1 MNPDQSGVRQ
11 PGPITVKSNDDLSA
25 ARSRLVQL
33 GALSGALV
41 ATLPTDDTPNA
52 LAILHEGGVS
62 LAAVDVEPFNPPKAF
77 RVRLKGT
84 CNPGDQLVLADPS
97 TAADKGKLRALPA
110 AAGTY
115 KLRAIAL
122 EAGVDG
128 QLLECLP
135 AGPASITVSG

>member
-11 PGPITVKSNDDLSA
+11 AGPIPVKSNDDLSA

-33 GALSGALV
+33 GNLSGALV
-41 ATLPTDDTPNA
+41 ATLPTDDTANA
-52 LAILHEGGVS
+52 LSILHEGGVS
-62 LAAVDVEPFNPPKAF
+62 LAGVDVEPFCPPKPF

-84 CNPGDQLVLADPS
+84 CNPGDQLVLADPAV
-97 TAADKGKLRALPA
+97 AADKGKLRALPE

-128 QLLECLP
+128 QLVECLP
-135 AGPASITVSG
+135 ASPVSITVSG